1 MTDHTKPKDFF
12 KMRVVDDKP
21 ATAVQRTQAAMVGMS
36 EGRRNQARAF
46 FNRVEKRRKKRKME
60 KQTRKRMR

>member
-1 MTDHTKPKDFF
+1 MSKDF
-12 KMRVVDDKP
+12 KVHVVP
-21 ATAVQRTQAAMVGMS
+21 PTAVELTRGAMAGMT

-60 KQTRKRMR
+60 KATRKRMR

>member
-1 MTDHTKPKDFF
+1 MTDHTKPDFF

-21 ATAVQRTQAAMVGMS
+21 TTAVERTQKAMATMS

-46 FNRVEKRRKKRKME
+46 FNRVKRNQARRKME
-60 KQTRKRMR
+60 KATRKRMR